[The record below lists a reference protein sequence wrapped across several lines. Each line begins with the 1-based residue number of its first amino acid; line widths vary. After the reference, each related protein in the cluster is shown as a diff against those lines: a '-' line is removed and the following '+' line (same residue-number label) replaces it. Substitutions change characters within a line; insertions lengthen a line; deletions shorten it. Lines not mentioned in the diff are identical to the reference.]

1 MKSVFV
7 WILVTAMPSVAPVY
21 SLPTVSEIEC
31 NKIKAAM
38 VSFDARQ
45 YSKCVRVVTIID

>member
-21 SLPTVSEIEC
+21 SLPTVSEVEC
-31 NKIKAAM
+31 NKIKSAM
-38 VSFDARQ
+38 IAYEARQ
-45 YSKCVRVVTIID
+45 YSKCVRVTTIID